1 MANNDDMRHITIR
14 IYGKVQGVFFR
25 AQAAAFA
32 RSHGLNGFI
41 QNEPDGS
48 VYVEAEGKQK
58 DLELLRTWCNTGP
71 TRADVQRCVVANG
84 DLQGYTAFEVK
95 R

>member
-1 MANNDDMRHITIR
+1 MPNEDVQHITIR
-14 IYGKVQGVFFR
+14 VYGKVQGVFFR

-32 RSHGLNGFI
+32 RSHNVSGFI

-48 VYVEAEGKQK
+48 VYLEAEGSQK

-71 TRADVQRCVVANG
+71 SRADVHRCVAANG
-84 DLQGYTAFEVK
+84 DVQGYKTFEVK